1 MASALTVALS
11 LAFVAVL
18 LLALAVPTAFVAW
31 MWALAAGLLVAA
43 TTCAVVAYARRK

>member
-1 MASALTVALS
+1 MRSVLACLT

-18 LLALAVPTAFVAW
+18 LLALVVPTAFVAW

-43 TTCAVVAYARRK
+43 TTCAVVAYARRR